1 MKHKAAEQKHKN
13 NPQPLQSSLF
23 SFTNNDRDKINIAII
38 EAFTKADIPLD
49 KIDKLKRLYC
59 RFNQLQEKY
68 LPMSYEFEVQK
79 LNFLC
84 SVLMLKGSNKNE
96 IDISVENLQHNENYE
111 YNPNDLGFQYFFD
124 VMCEN
129 NINTALQKEKIVN
142 YECDTDEEDLD
153 YDSHNFLEKGVKNNI
168 DLYGSN
174 DESSDKDD
182 DIEINEDK
190 EKKSKNTSRKRIKK
204 NYKD

>member
-1 MKHKAAEQKHKN
+1 MNIIITIIEDYIDLN
-13 NPQPLQSSLF
+13 NSLF
-23 SFTNNDRDKINIAII
+23 N
-38 EAFTKADIPLD
+38 
-49 KIDKLKRLYC
+49 
-59 RFNQLQEKY
+59 
-68 LPMSYEFEVQK
+68 YE
-79 LNFLC
+79 
-84 SVLMLKGSNKNE
+84 GSNKNE

>member
-1 MKHKAAEQKHKN
+1 GISALVNA
-13 NPQPLQSSLF
+13 S
-23 SFTNNDRDKINIAII
+23 IIAILI
-38 EAFTKADIPLD
+38 LSRS
-49 KIDKLKRLYC
+49 LL
-59 RFNQLQEKY
+59 
-68 LPMSYEFEVQK
+68 V
-79 LNFLC
+79 
-84 SVLMLKGSNKNE
+84 
-96 IDISVENLQHNENYE
+96 
-111 YNPNDLGFQYFFD
+111 
-124 VMCEN
+124 
-129 NINTALQKEKIVN
+129 KEKIVN